1 MLSQLSTKTQ
11 RTESHWATWLD
22 SYEGLP
28 PPAAVQ
34 THTRSSKLYRRL
46 DDFAELPAGLFLAGL
61 LALGA
66 HYVADWIGEGL
77 LGFEKSPIGSIPLAI
92 ALGATLRN
100 TIGIPRPYEAGLRG
114 CLRFVLRV
122 GISLLGLRLSLPAV
136 AAIGVAGLPVILC
149 CISTALLVV
158 GPLSR
163 ALRISVKQGYLI
175 AVGTGVCGVSAIAA
189 TASVIDAEE
198 DEVSY
203 SIACVTLFG
212 MLAMLCYPLFAF
224 MIFDG
229 NRHLAGYLLGT
240 SIHDT
245 AQVTGAAMMYRQQ
258 FQAPEALDVA
268 TVTKLIRNTSM
279 IVIIPLVA
287 FLVSRSE
294 AQETRKAA
302 VRLKQVAPAFVL
314 AYLGLAAV
322 RSIGDL
328 GDRPFGLLDPATW
341 QAVIGL
347 ADGVSSGLL
356 AIAMAAVGLGT
367 DLNRIRK
374 LGWRPMVVGLTA
386 ALVVGAASLTV
397 LKLFPPSL

>member
-1 MLSQLSTKTQ
+1 MLSQLNTETQ

-28 PPAAVQ
+28 PPAAVP
-34 THTRSSKLYRRL
+34 SKLYRRL

-302 VRLKQVAPAFVL
+302 VRLKQVAPGVRAGL
-314 AYLGLAAV
+314 LGTRRCPQYRRSRRQAV
-322 RSIGDL
+322 RTSRSGYL
-328 GDRPFGLLDPATW
+328 AGGNRSGRWSLPAGCW
-341 QAVIGL
+341 Q
-347 ADGVSSGLL
+347 SP
-356 AIAMAAVGLGT
+356 
-367 DLNRIRK
+367 
-374 LGWRPMVVGLTA
+374 WRRSVWART
-386 ALVVGAASLTV
+386 
-397 LKLFPPSL
+397 